1 MDSTTQKIKANIS
14 FKLKLPTI
22 TTQSS
27 MKQFS
32 NMLISYLAQSTTSMF
47 PMPIEILERTT
58 SSLLSSEMG
67 LLLFQLTIQEAPLE
81 GYTLDSQQEMITEE
95 VFSKQIWDLTLA

>member
-1 MDSTTQKIKANIS
+1 
-14 FKLKLPTI
+14 
-22 TTQSS
+22 